1 MRSLVFGAA
10 PAAVALA
17 LAGCSPTED
26 HSEALNA
33 IAHDYVLLQLTIG
46 EKEEG
51 YIDSYYGPD
60 ALQAQARNDAEG
72 LSLDDL
78 SVRVAGVQ
86 DSLMP
91 YLDDGADGDSMD
103 ERRARFLFSQLT
115 AADTRLKMLG
125 GENLPF
131 VAEAKG
137 LFDVDVELVELET
150 LDPILA
156 QIDALVPGE
165 GPLWQRLDDYRAA
178 FIIPNNKL
186 MPVMDAA
193 IAECRRRTAEYIDLP
208 EGESFSLELVSD
220 KPWGG
225 YNYYQ
230 GGFHSK
236 IEVNTDSPTNLSRAV
251 DLGCHE
257 GYPGHHVLH
266 SLHEQENVNK
276 RGWIE
281 FSIVPLFSPIAVV
294 AEGSANFGVEL
305 AFPGDEQLAFET
317 NVLAPIAGIETDGL
331 ADYANLSK
339 LTAQLRPAQ
348 YAISASYLAG
358 DIDEDEAARLYEK
371 YRLSSPERARQSL
384 RFVETYRSYIINY
397 GLGLDMVRASVEAA
411 GPDQDAR
418 WARLIEILSEPTL
431 PSDL

>member
-10 PAAVALA
+10 PAAMALA
-17 LAGCSPTED
+17 LAGCSPIED

-46 EKEEG
+46 EKEDG

-125 GENLPF
+125 GENLSF

-294 AEGSANFGVEL
+294 AEGSANFGIEL
-305 AFPGDEQLAFET
+305 AFPGDEQLEFET

-384 RFVETYRSYIINY
+384 RFVDTYRSYIINY

-418 WARLIEILSEPTL
+418 WARMIEILSEPTL